1 MLAPASPEAPPSSTP
16 ACPGLL
22 SPQQSFGSITLPL
35 IHSGSLRLTP
45 EQFAEVCQA
54 NPDAV
59 LELAADGSLICMTPT
74 GSDTGARNA
83 DLAFQIQSWARA
95 TGNWKSFDSSSGFR
109 LPDNSVLS
117 PDASLVGLDRWQ
129 ALSTEQRRGFA
140 PLCPDLVVELA
151 SPSDEGPR
159 GLTALRQKMAAYQ
172 RNGARLG
179 WLLIPAERAVEIWE
193 PLADPPAQPRR
204 LEAATRLDAD
214 PHFPGLAVDLEE
226 IWAR

>member
-22 SPQQSFGSITLPL
+22 SPQQPFGSITLPL

-45 EQFAEVCQA
+45 EQFAELCQA

-74 GSDTGARNA
+74 GGDIGARNA
-83 DLAFQIQSWARA
+83 ALAFQIQAWARA
-95 TGNWKSFDSSSGFR
+95 TGSWKAFDSSTGFR

-117 PDASLVGLDRWQ
+117 PDASLVDLDRWQ
-129 ALSTEQRRGFA
+129 ALTAEQRRGFA

-159 GLTALRQKMAAYQ
+159 GLSALSQKMAAYQ

-193 PLADPPAQPRR
+193 PPAPPRR
-204 LEAATRLDAD
+204 VEAASRLDGD
-214 PHFPGLAVDLEE
+214 PRFPGLAVELEE
-226 IWAR
+226 IWAA